1 MIQTLRH
8 WAPNGD
14 GFRLALYQTFDDEKL
29 DRSRRPVIIVPGYGM
44 NSFIFSFH
52 PGGTSLEGYLAG
64 RGFEVWR
71 ADLREQGETQRA
83 GGRSDFSLEDLAVT
97 DVGVVIDK
105 ALEQTRSTAP
115 RADVI
120 GCSLGG
126 TLMFAHA
133 ALNPRHRMASLVAMG
148 SPLRWQKINPLLKLA
163 FGSPRLVGL
172 VQLRGSRS
180 IARRALP
187 ILARHTPWLL
197 SIYMNP
203 EITDLSAV
211 DDLVRTVEDPNRH
224 INRELAEWIQR
235 GDLYVR
241 GVNVSEAV
249 SRVENPFLCVVANG
263 DGIVPRE
270 TAVFAYERVRSADKT
285 LLEVGTEQIAMA
297 HADLFISREAHER
310 VFAPLS
316 AWLAGR

>member
-8 WAPNGD
+8 RAPNGD
-14 GFRLALYQTFDDEKL
+14 GFRLALYQTFDEEKL
-29 DRSRRPVIIVPGYGM
+29 DRSRRPVIILPGYGM

-52 PGGTSLEGYLAG
+52 PGGTSLEGYLAE

-105 ALEQTRSTAP
+105 TLEQTRSSAP
-115 RADVI
+115 RVDVI

-133 ALNPRHRMASLVAMG
+133 TLNPRHRMASLVAMG
-148 SPLRWQKINPLLKLA
+148 SPLRWRNVNPLLKLA
-163 FGSPRLVGL
+163 FSAPRLVGL
-172 VQLRGSRS
+172 VQLRGTRALARWALPVL
-180 IARRALP
+180 ARR
-187 ILARHTPWLL
+187 TPWLL

-211 DDLVRTVEDPNRH
+211 NELVRTVEDPNRH
-224 INRELAEWIQR
+224 INRELAAWLQR
-235 GDLYVR
+235 GDLYIR
-241 GVNVSEAV
+241 GVNVSEAI
-249 SRVENPFLCVVANG
+249 SRVDNPFLCVIANG

-270 TAVFAYERVRSADKT
+270 TAIHAYERVGSPDKT
-285 LLEVGTEQIAMA
+285 LLEVGTDQIAMA

-310 VFAPLS
+310 VFAPLA